1 MVVVVVVVFAILV
14 VTAAIAAPVLYRA
27 PHRQRRSSHPRRS
40 APQRGSAGRAAV
52 VFHRRANHAPHAT
65 HESRRTHPSCF
76 PRPAAR
82 QPAVPEPRFT
92 HTGGRRRAGRAGGW
106 FGQVAP
112 FGLKLDPLLSNLLR
126 ATESIASGRL
136 RNRLPAVAAA
146 GRPRGGETPPGLSS
160 RRPARRGTRQSPPEP
175 RAASLRSPDRSPVSL
190 RRSPVS
196 HGRSPRARTE
206 DRRRPLA
213 GDGHVRATV
222 TCERDDDD
230 DFEI

>member
-1 MVVVVVVVFAILV
+1 MGKRERGQEKKAFLGPPVVRRLSWSSSSSSSSPSSSSRQPSPRPFS
-14 VTAAIAAPVLYRA
+14 TGPRTDSAAP
-27 PHRQRRSSHPRRS
+27 PT
-40 APQRGSAGRAAV
+40 RAA
-52 VFHRRANHAPHAT
+52 
-65 HESRRTHPSCF
+65 
-76 PRPAAR
+76 PRPSGDQLEGPRVHAHGG
-82 QPAVPEPRFT
+82 PPES
-92 HTGGRRRAGRAGGW
+92 GAGGW
-106 FGQVAP
+106 VVRP